1 MLPIGGVVVLYRCVL
16 IFFYFLAAE
25 GAATA
30 ALHSDGRSY
39 CSSSLRF
46 SLFLQLKI
54 GSVFQYT
61 D

>member
-25 GAATA
+25 GAAIA